1 VTTISRMN
9 ASDLNFAAE
18 QTAREGWAS
27 GARDFELY
35 LDHDPDGCFVAGE
48 GGRRVGMVT
57 TTRYPSSGWI
67 GNLIVVPEHRS
78 RGVGRALMVHG
89 IAHLEAAGVETIR
102 LDGDPPGIPLYLSL
116 GFADEWQ
123 SLRFRSSGAAFGA
136 PGEVEKL
143 EKDDIDRVAAFDR
156 RFFGD
161 DRARLLG
168 LVLGTSHF
176 AYKID
181 EENGLRGFLVATRS
195 DLGLRIGP
203 CVATDFETARQLFS
217 AAQADAGGEQITVGV
232 PEPNDEAR
240 TLLAELGFEPT
251 PPCRRM
257 IRGPRRAENLTGGI
271 FAIANGA
278 VG

>member
-1 VTTISRMN
+1 MT
-9 ASDLNFAAE
+9 ADDLDFAAE

-27 GARDFELY
+27 GRSDFELY

-67 GNLIVVPEHRS
+67 GNLIVVPECRS
-78 RGVGRALMVHG
+78 RGVGRALMEHG
-89 IAHLEAAGVETIR
+89 LAHLEAAGVETVR

-116 GFADEWQ
+116 GFVDEWE
-123 SLRFRSSGAAFGA
+123 SLRYRWAGSAIDVA
-136 PGEVEKL
+136 EDVEKL
-143 EKDDIDRVAAFDR
+143 GSEDLDRVAELDR
-156 RFFGD
+156 RYFGD

-168 LVLGTSHF
+168 LFLEKSHS
-176 AYKID
+176 AYKV
-181 EENGLRGFLVATRS
+181 ENDHGLRGYLMATRS

-203 CVATDFETARQLFS
+203 CVAADVETARLLVS
-217 AAQADAGGEQITVGV
+217 AVLADAGAEQVTVGV
-232 PEPNDEAR
+232 PGPNQQAAP
-240 TLLAELGFEPT
+240 LLETLGFEPT

-257 IRGPRRAENLTGGI
+257 IRGPVRAEDLTGGI

>member
-1 VTTISRMN
+1 MTTIARMT
-9 ASDLNFAAE
+9 ADDLDFAAD

-27 GARDFELY
+27 GTRDFELY
-35 LDHDPDGCFVAGE
+35 LDHDPDGCFVARE
-48 GGRRVGMVT
+48 EGRRVGMVT

-67 GNLIVVPEHRS
+67 GNLIVAPEFRS

-116 GFADEWQ
+116 GFVDEWQ
-123 SLRFRSSGAAFGA
+123 SLRFRWSGAAGDLS
-136 PGEVEKL
+136 GQVERL
-143 EKDDIDRVAAFDR
+143 EREDLARVSAFDR

-161 DRARLLG
+161 DRSRLLG
-168 LVLGTSHF
+168 LFLGKSHRV
-176 AYKID
+176 YKIEGED
-181 EENGLRGFLVATRS
+181 EIRGYLMATRS

-203 CVATDFETARQLFS
+203 CVATDVEAARPLFL
-217 AAQADAGGEQITVGV
+217 AAQASAGEEQITVGV
-232 PEPNDEAR
+232 PEPNDQAR
-240 TLLAELGFEPT
+240 TLLAELGFDPT
-251 PPCRRM
+251 APCRRM